1 MVCQTYKNAP
11 ETYNFCG
18 NWWKNRGAV
27 WYNNTMKKEEIIILI
42 LIICIVL
49 VAFVFLVGLIWKKCR
64 KKRFGQLDQMEGHD
78 FEYFCADLLE
88 KRGFKDVEVTTG
100 SRDYGVDILA
110 QKEGITFAIQC
121 KCYSTPVGVKA
132 VQEAYAGRDYYDCMV
147 GVVLANQQFTAPAIE
162 AAKKLKILL
171 WDRTYLEGMMEEELW
186 ASKQR

>member
-1 MVCQTYKNAP
+1 M
-11 ETYNFCG
+11 
-18 NWWKNRGAV
+18 
-27 WYNNTMKKEEIIILI
+27 WYNNIMKKEELFILI
-42 LIICIVL
+42 LIIFIL
-49 VAFVFLVGLIWKKCR
+49 LLGLTILVGFILGKR
-64 KKRFGQLDQMEGHD
+64 GRKRFKELDQMEGHD

-88 KRGFKDVEVTTG
+88 KRGYKDVEVTTG
-100 SRDYGVDILA
+100 SRDYGIDILA

-147 GVVLANQQFTAPAIE
+147 GVVLTNQQFTAPAVE